1 VVECGFEV
9 FETTADKGIR
19 AWASDL
25 PGLFRSAALGLWSLM
40 VAQEGV
46 SASEAFPVDVEGPDV
61 EILLVGWLNELLYL
75 YEVESFAGADVT
87 IRVLTDSRLRAEV
100 RGERFDPARHQIV
113 GHVKAVTYHGLRVQ
127 RGADGWEARVVV
139 DV

>member
-1 VVECGFEV
+1 VAECGFEV

-19 AWASDL
+19 AWAPDL
-25 PGLFRSAALGLWSLM
+25 PGVFRAAALGLWSLM
-40 VAQEGV
+40 VAPEAV
-46 SASEAFPVDVEGPDV
+46 SAAEAFPVDVEGPDR

-75 YEVESFAGADVT
+75 HEVESFAGADVT
-87 IRVLTDSRLRAEV
+87 IRVLTDSRLLAEV

-113 GHVKAVTYHGLRVQ
+113 GHVKAVTYHGLRIQ
-127 RGADGWEARVVV
+127 HGPEGWEARVVV